1 MPVTHPL
8 QRLLDLLGPTLPMYL
23 ADAGLST
30 FPGPEPVRL
39 AIAALVDDQRS
50 LIERAGTV
58 LDTHGGVAP
67 RRGYPIRFS
76 GMHDVDLG
84 FLLPQLVASAD
95 EQASAIESLLGGM
108 TAGADGDLVRD
119 ALQSARF
126 HAEALRQLVATGG
139 AVAAPAR

>member
-1 MPVTHPL
+1 MPVNLPL

-50 LIERAGTV
+50 LIERAGTA
-58 LDTHGGVAP
+58 LDAAGGAAP
-67 RRGYPIRFS
+67 RRGYPIRYS

-84 FLLPQLVASAD
+84 FLVPQLVESAD
-95 EQASAIESLLGGM
+95 GQALALESLLGELP
-108 TAGADGDLVRD
+108 AGAGADLVRD

-126 HAEALRQLVATGG
+126 HADALRQLASAARPA
-139 AVAAPAR
+139 AVPAV